1 MLNRAH
7 RTSFGLA
14 AIAIA
19 IGLSVAKAVFGGVE
33 KTVGWWTVFS
43 MWACLFRSLGF

>member
-14 AIAIA
+14 ALAIA
-19 IGLSVAKAVFGGVE
+19 IGLGVAKAMLGGVE
-33 KTVGWWTVFS
+33 RTVSWWTVCA
-43 MWACLFRSLGF
+43 MWVCLFKSLGY